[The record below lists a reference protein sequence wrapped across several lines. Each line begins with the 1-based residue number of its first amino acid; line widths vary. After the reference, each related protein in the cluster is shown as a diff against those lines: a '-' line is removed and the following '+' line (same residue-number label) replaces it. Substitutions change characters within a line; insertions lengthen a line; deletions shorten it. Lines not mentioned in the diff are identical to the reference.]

1 MIGSRALGGD
11 VVALGLSVLQAGPHL
26 REQVQNQSAHG
37 TAGPSCTASHQAC
50 PGGFS
55 FGLDN
60 TGGL

>member
-1 MIGSRALGGD
+1 